1 MVINR
6 IQAVEHSGQYTC
18 GESSVVINR
27 IQVVERTVASI
38 LMVKVGWSLTGFR
51 LLNVLWPVYVR

>member
-1 MVINR
+1 MY
-6 IQAVEHSGQYTC
+6 SGQYTY
-18 GESSVVINR
+18 GESWVVINR

-51 LLNVLWPVYVR
+51 LLNVLWLVYLW